1 MTKQTKDRVIP
12 ATSMAYRPRD
22 YFGRYDMQ
30 TELMTRVKGTIRRQA
45 LRNALEGGQLDQ
57 IPVEVK
63 QAALDEPSRQMI
75 GSIHPSFMGGEYLPR
90 IKSGEVEIARIS
102 IQSTTGD
109 VTCLYARPVGDRIVY
124 RMADEYEGSTLENP
138 TTRTS
143 TKPLTMGQMISFFLK
158 SWNLF
163 ECLECNYE
171 DDPDSQ
177 LAFFSAESEYYPY
190 FDETLREMVLNR
202 AKQEESSC

>member
-75 GSIHPSFMGGEYLPR
+75 GSIHPSFMGGSICPESRAVRWRLLASAFSPR
-90 IKSGEVEIARIS
+90 
-102 IQSTTGD
+102 
-109 VTCLYARPVGDRIVY
+109 
-124 RMADEYEGSTLENP
+124 
-138 TTRTS
+138 
-143 TKPLTMGQMISFFLK
+143 
-158 SWNLF
+158 
-163 ECLECNYE
+163 
-171 DDPDSQ
+171 
-177 LAFFSAESEYYPY
+177 LA
-190 FDETLREMVLNR
+190 T
-202 AKQEESSC
+202 

>member
-12 ATSMAYRPRD
+12 ATSLSYRPRD

-30 TELMTRVKGTIRRQA
+30 TELMTRVKGTLSRQA
-45 LRNALEGGQLDQ
+45 LRNALDVGGLAQ
-57 IPVEVK
+57 IPEEVK

-75 GSIHPSFMGGEYLPR
+75 GRIHPSFMGGEYLPR
-90 IKSGEVEIARIS
+90 IKSGDVEIARIS

-109 VTCLYARPVGDRIVY
+109 VTCLYARPVGGRIVY
-124 RMADEYEGSTLENP
+124 RMADEYEGSTLEQP

-171 DDPDSQ
+171 GDPDRQ
-177 LAFFSAESEYYPY
+177 LAFFTAESEYYPY
-190 FDETLREMVLNR
+190 FDEALREMVLSRSNE
-202 AKQEESSC
+202 KDSIC